1 MWCLKDQSI
10 LCELRKK
17 QISIDLNADFAFNIL
32 ANLFVDRDQ
41 IQ

>member
-17 QISIDLNADFAFNIL
+17 QISIDLNAYFAFNIL